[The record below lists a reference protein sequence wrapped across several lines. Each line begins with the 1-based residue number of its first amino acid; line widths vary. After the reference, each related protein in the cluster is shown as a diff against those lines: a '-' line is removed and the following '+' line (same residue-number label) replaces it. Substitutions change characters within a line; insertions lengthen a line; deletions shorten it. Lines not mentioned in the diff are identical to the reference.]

1 MSEPNNPAT
10 LNRAQQQIAK
20 IAGAES
26 HTSVDLLNLWARG
39 YVEALY
45 AEGLIDWAEYGRLNN
60 SVDLQR
66 NQRKAELKAAANERP
81 ISS

>member
-1 MSEPNNPAT
+1 MSDPNNPAT

-26 HTSVDLLNLWARG
+26 YTAIDLLNLWARG

-45 AEGLIDWAEYGRLNN
+45 AEGLIDWAEYGRLNG

-66 NQRKAELKAAANERP
+66 NQRKAELKAAANE
-81 ISS
+81 